1 MTAVRKFYLCVL
13 AISDATCKKV
23 HNNRLAKL
31 DYNEVVAKITFVKST
46 DSEEIAR
53 FIAQKIQ
60 LKLDE
65 GKKVLWLVPGGSAIK
80 IVVAARYGLT
90 RNLQAL
96 TVSLTDER
104 YGPDGH
110 VDSNWEQLTRAG
122 FNFDGI
128 MRVPILTGLD
138 LAATTNTFNG
148 FLAQALKDNDYSVGV
163 FGMGADGHT
172 SGVLPGSPAVS
183 SEDFCTSYQGPDFIR
198 ITTTPRFIT
207 LLSEAF
213 LYTSG
218 EAKHHQLELLNQDV
232 PLAEQP
238 AQALKLVPMLT
249 VINDSI
255 GEAL

>member
-1 MTAVRKFYLCVL
+1 M
-13 AISDATCKKV
+13 
-23 HNNRLAKL
+23 
-31 DYNEVVAKITFVKST
+31 AKINFVRSA
-46 DSEEIAR
+46 DNEAVAR
-53 FIAQKIQ
+53 FIGSTIQ
-60 LKLDE
+60 SKLDE

-80 IVVAARYGLT
+80 IAVGARDSLT
-90 RNLQAL
+90 RNLQTL

-122 FNFDGI
+122 FNFDGLK
-128 MRVPILTGLD
+128 RVPVLTGLD
-138 LAATTNTFNG
+138 LAATTNTFKG
-148 FLAQALKDNDYSVGV
+148 FLTQALQENDYLVGL
-163 FGMGADGHT
+163 FGMGADGHV
-172 SGVLPGSPAVS
+172 SGILPGSLAVT
-183 SEDFCTSYQGPDFIR
+183 SEEFCTSYQGPDFMR

-218 EAKHHQLELLNQDV
+218 AAKHHQLELLNQEL

-238 AQALKLVPMLT
+238 AQALKLVPTLT
-249 VINDSI
+249 VISDFI